1 MKNMEKF
8 AEHIIA
14 IANENDEYITN
25 LKLQKVMYMAMK
37 NTKTDLK
44 F

>member
-14 IANENDEYITN
+14 IANDNNIFITN
-25 LKLQKVMYMAMK
+25 TQLQKIMY
-37 NTKTDLK
+37 LV
-44 F
+44 